1 VVEELMLV
9 RQLQLPLQ
17 TERSHRHHCWDRH
30 FQSFRRQQDLQVL
43 LARAE
48 EVEGLQPA
56 PSS

>member
-1 VVEELMLV
+1 MLV

-30 FQSFRRQQDLQVL
+30 FQSFRRQQDLQDL
-43 LARAE
+43 RARAE
-48 EVEGLQPA
+48 EAEELQPA